1 MSGLWSGLGN
11 RGFILIY
18 VLWVTATVSVIVLFL
33 SRDNRQIMH
42 TQAALEARTV
52 LLQEMESLRE
62 ILRVFL
68 RKGQVGAPSRSYLG
82 HCRVEVADANHF
94 LNLNRASFDE
104 IRRLCLSLKIED
116 RQAEVIAD
124 SIFDWIDFDMLEN
137 LNGAEDNYYM
147 SLRPS
152 YRCKNAPLER
162 YGELLLIRGID
173 REILSKM
180 EDFVCFEGTAIDFR
194 HAPPEVIYALTGDW
208 NITRSITGYRQE
220 YGLDDEA
227 MRMLLGPNLYQ
238 MLMMRYTFDSRGHY
252 RLTIKGSYK
261 GFEEDIRE
269 WLWNEKI
276 GYTP

>member
-18 VLWVTATVSVIVLFL
+18 VLWITAAVSVIVLFL

-42 TQAALEARTV
+42 THAALEARTV

-68 RKGQVGAPSRSYLG
+68 RNGKFGAPYRNYLG
-82 HCRVEVADANHF
+82 HCRVEVADANYF

-104 IRRLCLSLKIED
+104 IRRLCISLKIENL
-116 RQAEVIAD
+116 QAEVIAD
-124 SIFDWIDFDMLEN
+124 SILDWIDPDMLEK

-162 YGELLLIRGID
+162 YEELLLIRGIN
-173 REILSKM
+173 REILAKM

-194 HAPPEVIYALTGDW
+194 HAPLDVIYALTGDW
-208 NITRSITGYRQE
+208 NITRDITGYRQE
-220 YGLDDEA
+220 YGLDDAALRVLME
-227 MRMLLGPNLYQ
+227 PNLYQ
-238 MLMMRYTFDSRGHY
+238 ILIMRYTFGPSGHY

-269 WLWNEKI
+269 WLRKA
-276 GYTP
+276 T